1 MHGVQRKKFHRFVE
15 RPMGILR
22 HLFIISITVG
32 GGRLRGGR
40 NTFVEAHVCTP
51 FFRVCNLSSFHE
63 KEKEMSVFSSSL
75 VTCAPE
81 LCMPPLTS
89 NMLFEYIS
97 GPVIQPVYAL
107 HPPPLFIAT
116 RLSNPR
122 KRSWIIISR
131 LSTRERYGENLSRL
145 RNFHRS
151 TSLCWRRKS
160 RSFVLI

>member
-1 MHGVQRKKFHRFVE
+1 
-15 RPMGILR
+15 
-22 HLFIISITVG
+22 
-32 GGRLRGGR
+32 
-40 NTFVEAHVCTP
+40 
-51 FFRVCNLSSFHE
+51 
-63 KEKEMSVFSSSL
+63 MSVFSSSL

-107 HPPPLFIAT
+107 SPPPLFIAT

-131 LSTRERYGENLSRL
+131 LSTRQIWREFVSSEKFSPIYVSLLEKKIKIVRFNLIVSRIRSIIEYRDIFICNGWRYIHIFVDIINGHACYVIDRN
-145 RNFHRS
+145 RNF
-151 TSLCWRRKS
+151 
-160 RSFVLI
+160 